1 MTRLRIISVL
11 GLVALACA
19 IASCGS
25 SSSDDAKAAV
35 QGYLDAFAKGDGKK
49 ACDLMSDLTRQQ
61 FVTRVKLLAR
71 TSDCAKAV
79 SALKPVMAV
88 ALKGSKVTQVKVVG
102 NDASATV
109 RAGKRESTTVLHKEN
124 GKWKVTAGPGTQ

>member
-1 MTRLRIISVL
+1 MIRLRLITAVAV
-11 GLVALACA
+11 VALACA
-19 IASCGS
+19 MASCGT
-25 SSSDDAKAAV
+25 SSSDEAKSAV

-49 ACDLMSDLTRQQ
+49 ACDLMTDLTRQQ

-71 TSDCAKAV
+71 TTDCAKAV
-79 SALKPVMAV
+79 TALKPVMAV
-88 ALKGSKVTQVKVVG
+88 ALKGSKVNQVRVVG

>member
-1 MTRLRIISVL
+1 MTRLRAFS
-11 GLVALACA
+11 ALATLA
-19 IASCGS
+19 VAFGLASCGS
-25 SSSDDAKAAV
+25 SASDEAKSTV
-35 QGYLDAFAKGDGKK
+35 QSYLDAFAKGDGKK

-71 TSDCAKAV
+71 TTSCSKAV
-79 SALKPVMAV
+79 TALKPVMAV
-88 ALKGSKVTQVKVVG
+88 ALKGSKVTQVRVVG